1 MSDKE
6 DLESMCKR
14 RGYVWQ
20 SAEIYGGE
28 SGFYDYGHLGTKLKE
43 GWKQAWKDFFLG
55 LDENYHLLDTT
66 NILPYKALDASGH
79 VDHFSD
85 ILIKCERCGSSF
97 RGDHIIEDET
107 GENAEWM
114 GLEEIKIKIEELDL
128 SCPNCGGNFSDPED
142 FNMMFKLDIGPTGD
156 NIGFLR
162 PETAQGIYLNFSR
175 EYRALRKRMPM
186 GLGIIGRAYR
196 NEISPRQGIFRQR
209 EFEQA
214 ELQIFFIPEIH
225 NEVFKKKYDEE
236 EKIKLKVKRSDWEDA
251 KEINVSELKDLP
263 EFYLYHLMKTYQFYR
278 DVMEIDVDDMRLRE
292 LSDDEKAFYNK
303 IHFDLEIFFDTLG
316 GWKEVDGVHY
326 RSDYDLKKHQQKS
339 GQKMSI
345 PTENGRKI
353 PHVVELS
360 FGVDRNIW
368 ALLDKGFIS
377 DDRTWLKLPP
387 KLAPYT
393 GAVFPLVRKD
403 GLPEKAREIFEELN
417 EEFDMFWDKS
427 GSIGKRYARQDEIGT
442 PYCMTVDYDT
452 LKENTITIREIRSS
466 EQIRVNVEDLKKVLK
481 NLLEGK
487 KTFEEYMEED

>member
-1 MSDKE
+1 MVDKE

-14 RGYVWQ
+14 RGFVWQ

-43 GWKQAWKDFFLG
+43 NWKRAWKDFFLG

-66 NILPYKALDASGH
+66 NILPYKALEASGH

-85 ILIKCERCGSSF
+85 VLIKCERCGSTF
-97 RGDHIIEDET
+97 RGDHVIEEET

-114 GLEEIKIKIEELDL
+114 GLEEIKTKINDLDI
-128 SCPNCGGNFSDPED
+128 SCSDCGGDFSDPED
-142 FNMMFKLDIGPTGD
+142 FNMMFELEIGPTGD
-156 NIGFLR
+156 TTGFLR

-186 GLGIIGRAYR
+186 GLGTIGRAYR

-214 ELQIFFIPEIH
+214 ELQIFFVPEIH
-225 NEVFKKKYDEE
+225 NKFFKEKYKEE
-236 EKIKLKVKRSDWEDA
+236 NDTELRVKRADRDEAEIVDVQELED
-251 KEINVSELKDLP
+251 IP
-263 EFYLYHLMKTYQFYR
+263 EFFLYHLMKIYEFYR
-278 DVMEIDVDDMRLRE
+278 DVMEIDAEDLRLRE

-303 IHFDLEIFFDTLG
+303 IHFDLEIYFDTLG
-316 GWKEVDGVHY
+316 GWKEVDGLHY
-326 RSDYDLKKHQQKS
+326 RSDYDLKKHQERS

-345 PTENGRKI
+345 PTDDGRKI
-353 PHVVELS
+353 PHVVEIS

-368 ALLDKGFIS
+368 ALLDKGYKS
-377 DDRTWLKLPP
+377 DDRTWLNLPP
-387 KLAPYT
+387 KLAPYS

-403 GLPEKAREIFEELN
+403 GLPEKAREIFEDL
-417 EEFDMFWDKS
+417 DQDLDVFWDKS

-452 LKENTITIREIRSS
+452 VEEDTITIREIRSS
-466 EQIRVNVEDLKKVLK
+466 QQIRVGVEDLKSILK
-481 NLLEGK
+481 DLLKGK
-487 KTFEEYMEED
+487 KAFKEYLND

>member
-1 MSDKE
+1 MVENE

-14 RGYVWQ
+14 RGFVWQ

-43 GWKQAWKDFFLG
+43 NWKKAWKDYFLG

-85 ILIKCERCGSSF
+85 ILVKCRRCGSSF
-97 RGDHIIEDET
+97 RGDHLIEEET

-114 GLEEIKIKIEELDL
+114 GLEDIKKKLGELNL
-128 SCPNCGGNFSDPED
+128 TCQNCNGDFMNPEN
-142 FNMMFKLDIGPTGD
+142 FNMMFKLNIGPTGG
-156 NIGFLR
+156 NVGFLR

-186 GLGIIGRAYR
+186 GLATIGRAYR

-214 ELQIFFIPEIH
+214 ELQIFFVPEIH
-225 NEVFKKKYDEE
+225 NEVFNEKYEKEKKIQLR
-236 EKIKLKVKRSDWEDA
+236 IKRADWNETRKVD
-251 KEINVSELKDLP
+251 IQELENLP
-263 EFYLYHLMKTYQFYR
+263 AFFLYHLMKIYEFYS
-278 DVMEIDVDDMRLRE
+278 DVMEIDEDNLRLRE
-292 LSDDEKAFYNK
+292 LSEDEKAFYNK
-303 IHFDLEIFFDTLG
+303 IHFDLEINFDTLG
-316 GWKEVDGVHY
+316 GWKEVDGLHY
-326 RSDYDLKKHQQKS
+326 RSDYDLKKHQEKS

-345 PTENGRKI
+345 PTDEGRKV
-353 PHVVELS
+353 PHVLELS

-368 ALLDKGFIS
+368 ALLDKGYKKN
-377 DDRTWLKLPP
+377 DRTWLDLPA

-403 GLPEKAREIFEELN
+403 GLPEKAREIFDFLN
-417 EEFDMFWDKS
+417 KDFKMFYDKS

-442 PYCMTVDYDT
+442 PYCMTVDYET
-452 LKENTITIREIRSS
+452 LEENTITVREIRSG
-466 EQIRVNVEDLKKVLK
+466 EQIRVDVKDLKIVIN
-481 NLLEGK
+481 NLLQGK
-487 KTFEEYMEED
+487 KTFENYMED